1 MNMQHA
7 TGTVE
12 AIAYRPTDGLTMHLL
27 DECEVLTGRGLS
39 LENRPTGKR
48 EITLLSVE
56 RWADACR
63 ELGAELPWTFRRAN
77 LLIRGIDL
85 AAQVGKTVTIGS
97 VRVLVHGETRPC
109 KIMDAQHEGLRT
121 ALVPHVRGGV
131 HAEVLTGGAVR
142 KGDRVV
148 VEPTAGT

>member
-1 MNMQHA
+1 MHTQSP

-12 AIAYRPTDGLTMHLL
+12 GIAYRPTDGSTMQLL
-27 DECEVLTGRGLS
+27 DECEVLAGRGLT
-39 LENRPTGKR
+39 LENRRAGKR
-48 EITLLSVE
+48 EITLLSME

-63 ELGAELPWTFRRAN
+63 ELGAEVPWTFRRAN

-85 AAQVGKTVTIGS
+85 AAQIGKTLTIGS

-109 KIMDAQHEGLRT
+109 GIMDAQHSGLKT
-121 ALVPHVRGGV
+121 ALVPQVRGGV

-142 KGDRVV
+142 KGDRVTID
-148 VEPTAGT
+148 PTAAA

>member
-1 MNMQHA
+1 MNTQHR

-12 AIAYRPTDGLTMHLL
+12 AIAYRPTDGLTMQLL
-27 DECEVLTGRGLS
+27 DECEVLAGRGLS
-39 LENRPTGKR
+39 LENRPVGKR

-63 ELGAELPWTFRRAN
+63 ELGADVPWTFRRAN

-85 AAQVGKTVTIGS
+85 AGAIGKTLTIGP

-109 KIMDAQHEGLRT
+109 KIMDAQHQGLRT

-131 HAEVLTGGAVR
+131 HAEVVTGGAVR
-142 KGDRVV
+142 KGDRVTV
-148 VEPTAGT
+148 DEAG